1 MNSNLS
7 FPIPNS
13 ELPQGWHWVKLGEV
27 CEVVTGA
34 TPRTDDPNNWDGEI
48 LWATPNDMGKLRGY
62 IIEDT
67 ERKISH
73 KGFESC
79 STKLLPP
86 GSILL
91 TTRAPIGHLAINLKP
106 MCTNQGFKSLIPSSQ
121 IHNWFLFFVLK
132 YFVPVLQS
140 MGRGQ
145 TFTEI
150 SKGQVETF
158 GIPLPPLPEQKRIA
172 TRIQGSLQEVKHA
185 RTACEKQLEATKALP
200 TAYLREVFES
210 EESKKWENRR
220 LGEVCEIVTGSTP
233 KTDDPSNWNGEILWA
248 TPNDMGKLR
257 EFTIEDTERKI
268 SQKGFASCSTKLL
281 PPESVL
287 LTTRAPI
294 GHLAINLKPMCTN
307 QGFKSLIPTSKIYNW
322 FLFFALKHFVPVLQ
336 SMGRGQTFT
345 EISKGQVETFEIPI
359 PHHTEQ
365 YKIATYLKEKMA
377 QVENLQSAIRNQLS
391 ALNTLPQAILRQAF
405 NGEL

>member
-268 SQKGFASCSTKLL
+268 SQKGFESCSTKLL

>member
-1 MNSNLS
+1 
-7 FPIPNS
+7 
-13 ELPQGWHWVKLGEV
+13 
-27 CEVVTGA
+27 
-34 TPRTDDPNNWDGEI
+34 
-48 LWATPNDMGKLRGY
+48 MGKLRGY

-268 SQKGFASCSTKLL
+268 SQKGFESCSTKLL

>member
-268 SQKGFASCSTKLL
+268 SQKGFESCSTKLL

-377 QVENLQSAIRNQLS
+377 QVENLQSEINY
-391 ALNTLPQAILRQAF
+391 PH
-405 NGEL
+405 